1 MGHSLDLEKLTKILA
16 LTTSSSEGEALA
28 AARKAASL
36 IERAGLTYSTL
47 FFEHLGPGRGRVGA
61 GSSTKMSRT
70 ELEARIQRLQAEV
83 AALRQQLGAV
93 APSRALPSERL
104 RRQLLASAPLNS
116 WERTAL
122 DGIAAIRP
130 KSREEYFVLW
140 LARRY
145 CVNG

>member
-47 FFEHLGPGRGRVGA
+47 FFEHLASERGRPGT
-61 GSSTKMSRT
+61 GSSPK
-70 ELEARIQRLQAEV
+70 LEARIQRLQAEV

-93 APSRALPSERL
+93 APTRALPSERL